1 MRFRF
6 LDATSSTPAKMFL
19 LVGQDP
25 PRQRRDEGDEKLRYL
40 FADESS
46 AHATR
51 LITDRDLRE
60 EIEFYR
66 KREAST
72 TVRTADTV
80 TTPAMEFSALK
91 LLNQKMRAFWEK
103 NAEGGR
109 L

>member
-46 AHATR
+46 AHASR
-51 LITDRDLRE
+51 
-60 EIEFYR
+60 
-66 KREAST
+66 
-72 TVRTADTV
+72 
-80 TTPAMEFSALK
+80 
-91 LLNQKMRAFWEK
+91 
-103 NAEGGR
+103 
-109 L
+109 